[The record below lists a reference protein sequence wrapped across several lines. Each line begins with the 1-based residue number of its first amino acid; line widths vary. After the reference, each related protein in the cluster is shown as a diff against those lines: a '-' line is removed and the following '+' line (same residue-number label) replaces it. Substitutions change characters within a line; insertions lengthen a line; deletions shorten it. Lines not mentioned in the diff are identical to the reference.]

1 MAASYVTVAELRS
14 NLGIGT
20 LYSNSD
26 LESVCQTAE
35 DLLNQYLWFDSAP
48 VVGAMIVNNVAT
60 VMLANP
66 AIFAAGQ
73 SITLTNSGSLY
84 NGTYTITG
92 TIPFTTGGVTQ
103 TLPAWFWSF
112 NWATWPTGYSYVQFS
127 KTASDDPFHRVL
139 PYGAATGPDTKTTTY
154 ATTPAIRQAAL
165 IIATD
170 VWQARQTAQMSPN
183 SMDGFSPNPY
193 KMANQ
198 LINRIRGLIQP
209 YSNPNSMVG

>member
-1 MAASYVTVAELRS
+1 
-14 NLGIGT
+14 
-20 LYSNSD
+20 
-26 LESVCQTAE
+26 
-35 DLLNQYLWFDSAP
+35 
-48 VVGAMIVNNVAT
+48 
-60 VMLANP
+60 
-66 AIFAAGQ
+66 
-73 SITLTNSGSLY
+73 
-84 NGTYTITG
+84 
-92 TIPFTTGGVTQ
+92 
-103 TLPAWFWSF
+103 
-112 NWATWPTGYSYVQFS
+112 
-127 KTASDDPFHRVL
+127 VL

-209 YSNPNSMVG
+209 YANPNAMVG